1 MIERFSEAMGA
12 ALVGNSFSQIPSNFI
27 QGGGGGGGG
36 SGSDFALKKKV
47 TRRGPKFTKHWNLVD
62 SWTESVSQVWISNL
76 VNATLKSKLWVIT

>member
-47 TRRGPKFTKHWNLVD
+47 TRRGPKFTKH
-62 SWTESVSQVWISNL
+62 
-76 VNATLKSKLWVIT
+76 